1 MYKLILYMAKK
12 EEEDD
17 FIENRITIL
26 IIKTLL
32 IDVFLIYILKNEKKL
47 VEFDKA
53 FIYLM
58 LISHLLFISANLSRD
73 IHSRDQMHM
82 LYVMA
87 TAFVSL
93 FITNKK
99 LITLIIII
107 ILSMLSFWYI
117 DGECPAGSV
126 KKTYPQF
133 QEYYNRNINFF
144 KLWPFIVLLIL
155 IAKLFR

>member
-1 MYKLILYMAKK
+1 MNK
-12 EEEDD
+12 EEGG

-26 IIKTLL
+26 IVITLL

-58 LISHLLFISANLSRD
+58 LIAHLLFISANLSRD

-99 LITLIIII
+99 LITLLIAI
-107 ILSMLSFWYI
+107 ILAMLLFWNI
-117 DGECPAGSV
+117 DGECPIGSV
-126 KKTYPQF
+126 KNTYPQW
-133 QEYYNRNINFF
+133 QEFYNSNVNFF
-144 KLWPFIVLLIL
+144 RLWPSIVILIL
-155 IAKLFR
+155 ITKLFI

>member
-1 MYKLILYMAKK
+1 MNK
-12 EEEDD
+12 EEGG

-26 IIKTLL
+26 IVITIL
-32 IDVFLIYILKNEKKL
+32 IDVFLIYILRNEKKL

-58 LISHLLFISANLSRD
+58 LIAHLLFISANLSRD
-73 IHSRDQMHM
+73 INSRDHMHM

-107 ILSMLSFWYI
+107 IIAMLSFWRI
-117 DGECPAGSV
+117 DGECPIGSV
-126 KKTYPQF
+126 KNTYPQW
-133 QEYYNRNINFF
+133 QEFYNRNVNFF
-144 KLWPFIVLLIL
+144 RLWPSMVVLIL
-155 IAKLFR
+155 ITKLFI

>member
-1 MYKLILYMAKK
+1 MNK
-12 EEEDD
+12 EEGG

-26 IIKTLL
+26 IVITLL

-58 LISHLLFISANLSRD
+58 LIAHLLFISANLSRD

-99 LITLIIII
+99 IITLIIII
-107 ILSMLSFWYI
+107 ILAMLSFWHI
-117 DGECPAGSV
+117 DGECPIGSV
-126 KKTYPQF
+126 KNTYPQW
-133 QEYYNRNINFF
+133 QEFYNSNVNFF
-144 KLWPFIVLLIL
+144 RLWPSIVILIL
-155 IAKLFR
+155 ITKLFI